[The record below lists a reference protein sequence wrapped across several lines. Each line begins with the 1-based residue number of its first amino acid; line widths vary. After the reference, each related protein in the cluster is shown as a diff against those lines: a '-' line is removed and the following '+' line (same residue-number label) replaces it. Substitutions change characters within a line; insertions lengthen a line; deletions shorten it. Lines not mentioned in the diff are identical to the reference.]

1 MALAGP
7 AFCTGLQC
15 RRNRGTGG
23 AIASKILA
31 GLEANPSPLQFIYSE
46 KATKFEEISILVLT
60 LLSTPTPWLTLLLVL
75 EKIVLIKF
83 GV

>member
-15 RRNRGTGG
+15 GRNRGAGG
-23 AIASKILA
+23 AIASQILA
-31 GLEANPSPLQFIYSE
+31 GLEANPSPLQFIYSK